1 MDFIQRYRF
10 MLWIELLAQV
20 GDNKP
25 GSRLEV
31 EDGLA
36 RSYIE
41 AKLARESPGAQDEL
55 VHQVNT
61 AMSGLTRALV
71 DNVKAAT
78 DELAKARRPDLP
90 DYNRMDPDNADTRSA
105 GDFIRTVV
113 RAIGEHEPE
122 AKAACFKRLQA
133 PWREGGYGSTR
144 ALNEGTGSAGGFTTP
159 VIYEQEFFRVAAEQG
174 VLAPAARQIALGART
189 VEWTALDQTIA
200 GTAGQSTFFG
210 GVKVYRKREA
220 DQRTASQPA
229 FSKIQ
234 LNANDLTA
242 YTEISRDL
250 VMDTTQNIDGL
261 VTDLIGNAIGWRED
275 YETLVGTGQGE
286 FQGILGAPCTLSVT
300 RNTSSTIKYQD
311 VFSMYKRLL
320 PQSMKSPSLRWIIH
334 PYTLDTLMTIQDA
347 SSRFI
352 MMPYPTAGPEGT
364 LQGSLL
370 YRMLG
375 IPVMV
380 TEKVPTVG
388 TTGDL
393 ILADPSAYLLGRR
406 SGLEIGLSEHFKFD
420 TDALAIRAKIRND
433 GQPWLKKYITL
444 QDNSSTLSA
453 FVVLN

>member
-1 MDFIQRYRF
+1 MP
-10 MLWIELLAQV
+10 WIELTSQV
-20 GDNKP
+20 ADKKP
-25 GSRLEV
+25 GEFIDV
-31 EDGLA
+31 AENVA
-36 RSYIE
+36 RSYID
-41 AKLARESPGAQDEL
+41 AG
-55 VHQVNT
+55 
-61 AMSGLTRALV
+61 
-71 DNVKAAT
+71 
-78 DELAKARRPDLP
+78 LAKDAGDGPDKIILQRSVEHLRNTLSGFTRDVAESVRSAADEVAKAKRPTFAE
-90 DYNRMDPDNADTRSA
+90 YGTFDPDNTDTRSA
-105 GDFIRTVV
+105 GDFLRTVV
-113 RAIGEHEPE
+113 RAIGEQEPD
-122 AKAACFKRLQA
+122 AKAACFKRLQT

-174 VLAPAARQIALGART
+174 VLAPAARVVTLGART

-200 GTAGQSTFFG
+200 GVSGQSTFFG

-220 DQRTASQPA
+220 DQRTSSQPA

-234 LNANDLTA
+234 LNAIDLTA

-261 VTDLIGNAIGWRED
+261 VTDLIGGAIGWKED
-275 YETLVGTGQGE
+275 YECLQGTGSGE
-286 FQGILGAPCTLSVT
+286 FQGIIGAPCTLSVT

-311 VFSMYKRLL
+311 IMSMYKRLL

-334 PYTLDTLMTIQDA
+334 PYTLDTLMTIQDP
-347 SSRFI
+347 SGRFI
-352 MMPYPTAGPEGT
+352 MLPYPTAGPEGT
-364 LQGSLL
+364 LQGSLI
-370 YRMLG
+370 YRLLAY
-375 IPVMV
+375 PVMV

-388 TTGDL
+388 TAGDL

-433 GQPWLKKYITL
+433 GQPWLKKYVTL